1 MRIIEPE
8 FPQTRTIYDSNGP
21 ERWKFS
27 RLLIFSLSV
36 ARVQV
41 RVHVIR
47 RQRGCEGREG
57 GVKKIIIK
65 MYRYKIVPRKKSK
78 AQLRS
83 HVASVPIICTFGEW
97 QIDNNTRGYLRY
109 FNK

>member
-1 MRIIEPE
+1 
-8 FPQTRTIYDSNGP
+8 
-21 ERWKFS
+21 
-27 RLLIFSLSV
+27 
-36 ARVQV
+36 
-41 RVHVIR
+41 
-47 RQRGCEGREG
+47 
-57 GVKKIIIK
+57 

-109 FNK
+109 FNKWIFVWSFIYLLFTIYDQIY